1 MKSKD
6 ETLDMSMRWYA
17 EISDTREQYP
27 LIMVVRDNS
36 GANTSKELNDFFT
49 NHGVKKYFS
58 MSRVRSGI
66 RNNVGKDRNDR
77 VLTWRKALVLC
88 HS

>member
-58 MSRVRSGI
+58 TSREQWQDCLAESA
-66 RNNVGKDRNDR
+66 VGSVTMLGK
-77 VLTWRKALVLC
+77 TGTAE
-88 HS
+88 S